1 MFFFLKRNAQHSD
14 DQVAS
19 PADILTGAS
28 RVPALRPKSGRNEH
42 KCERVCIRP
51 NLAVAKTRDAPL
63 RMSVGEANDQGTSS
77 LIQDSHEGY
86 DRFKSVSWLNSAIK
100 EFFLS
105 LTEPKSVKVVQEANF
120 VILIKMRIK
129 ITGKR
134 NQTPGGLL

>member
-1 MFFFLKRNAQHSD
+1 MTKVQD
-14 DQVAS
+14 
-19 PADILTGAS
+19 G
-28 RVPALRPKSGRNEH
+28 
-42 KCERVCIRP
+42 
-51 NLAVAKTRDAPL
+51 
-63 RMSVGEANDQGTSS
+63 SS

-105 LTEPKSVKVVQEANF
+105 LTEPKSVKVVQKANF
-120 VILIKMRIK
+120 VILIRIK